1 MLTLRFTRLI
11 AVGFVVVGAASLY
24 AEDPPNLDEID
35 KKIGREPRYIAKEP
49 LFGLYVFGPKAS
61 TRVWA
66 VLDKTDEH
74 DDVYDV
80 LYFDVNAN
88 GDLTEKGERF
98 AGKVSGSGAEVTVE
112 FSIGSFTDPSTKDT
126 HSDLSISTRG
136 GERARVFFSMKWKGK
151 HLVRGGYS
159 RLPGPYT
166 QFATKPK
173 KAPVLWPGA
182 EGPFSFQEWIAI
194 QGRKETELTI
204 GASDDMKVFL
214 GQSGR
219 GPNTFCAV
227 SDTFLPK
234 DVPVVCTLIY
244 RARSG
249 KEERVRSRLKARC

>member
-1 MLTLRFTRLI
+1 MLTLRFTRMVA
-11 AVGFVVVGAASLY
+11 AVFVLLGAVPLHA
-24 AEDPPNLDEID
+24 ADAPNLDEIERG
-35 KKIGREPRYIAKEP
+35 IGREPRYTSKEP
-49 LFGLYVFGPKAS
+49 LFGLYVFGPKAA

-66 VLDKTDEH
+66 VLDKTDERSE
-74 DDVYDV
+74 VYDV
-80 LYFDVNAN
+80 LYFDLNAN

-98 AGKVSGSGAEVTVE
+98 AGKVNGSGADATVE

-126 HSDLSISTRG
+126 HTKLSISTRG
-136 GERARVFFSMKWKGK
+136 GERARVFLRVKWKRK
-151 HLVRGGYS
+151 HHVRGGYAT
-159 RLPGPYT
+159 LPGPYT
-166 QFATKPK
+166 HFATKPK

-182 EGPFSFQEWIAI
+182 DGPFSFQEWIAI

-214 GQSGR
+214 GHAGS